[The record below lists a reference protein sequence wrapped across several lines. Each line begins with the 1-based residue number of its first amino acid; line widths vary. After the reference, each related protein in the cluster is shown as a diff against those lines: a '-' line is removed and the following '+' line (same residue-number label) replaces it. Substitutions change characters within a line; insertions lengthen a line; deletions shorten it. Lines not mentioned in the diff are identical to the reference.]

1 MNYWTVIPAAGQGK
15 RMNAGISKQWIEL
28 LGKPVLAHTL
38 DVFEKDPLC
47 EGVILVGSKQ
57 ELKQM
62 QQFVQ
67 TFQYTKVHQIVPGG
81 KERQQSVYEGL
92 KKVTKDADL
101 VLIHDAARPFIT
113 HDSIQQLVARA
124 ADSGSAVLAVP
135 VKDTVKKVVQ
145 DHVEETID
153 RSSLWAVQTPQ
164 AFRLSIVMKA
174 HEKAD
179 KEGYVGTD
187 DASLVER
194 IGETVAIVMGDYHN
208 IKLTTSDDLLFG
220 QAILLD
226 RQGEKHNAHRTRF

>member
-28 LGKPVLAHTL
+28 LGEPVLKHTV
-38 DVFEKDPLC
+38 DVFEKDPAC
-47 EGVILVGSKQ
+47 SGIILVGSER
-57 ELKQM
+57 ELYQM
-62 QQFVQ
+62 QDFVQ
-67 TFQYTKVHQIVPGG
+67 TFQYTKVRQIVPGG

-92 KKVTKDADL
+92 KSVPNDIEL

-113 HDSIQQLVARA
+113 QHHISQLVERA
-124 ADSGSAVLAVP
+124 SETGSAVLAVP
-135 VKDTVKKVVQ
+135 VKDTVKRAVQNQVV
-145 DHVEETID
+145 ETID

-164 AFRLSIVMKA
+164 AFRLSIVIEA
-174 HEKAD
+174 HEKAAA
-179 KEGYVGTD
+179 ENYLGTD

-194 IGETVAIVMGDYHN
+194 IGHTVALVMGDYHN

-226 RQGEKHNAHRTRF
+226 RQGEKA

>member
-28 LGKPVLAHTL
+28 LGEPVLKHTL
-38 DVFEKDPLC
+38 DVFEKDPVC
-47 EGVILVGSKQ
+47 SGIVLVGSER

-62 QQFVQ
+62 QDFVQ

-81 KERQQSVYEGL
+81 SERQQSVYEGL
-92 KKVTKDADL
+92 KKVPEDAEL

-113 HDSIQQLVARA
+113 HHHISQLVENA
-124 ADSGSAVLAVP
+124 AETGSAVLAVP
-135 VKDTVKKVVQ
+135 VKDTVKRAMQNQVV
-145 DHVEETID
+145 ETID

-164 AFRLSIVMKA
+164 AFRLSIVKEA
-174 HEKAD
+174 HEKAAAD
-179 KEGYVGTD
+179 YYLGTD

-194 IGETVAIVMGDYHN
+194 IGHTVAIVMGDYHN

-226 RQGEKHNAHRTRF
+226 RQGEKA

>member
-1 MNYWTVIPAAGQGK
+1 VNYWTVIPAAGQGK

-28 LGKPVLAHTL
+28 LGEPVLKHTL
-38 DVFEKDPLC
+38 DVFEKDPAC
-47 EGVILVGSKQ
+47 SGIVLVGSER

-62 QQFVQ
+62 QDFVQ

-81 KERQQSVYEGL
+81 SERQQSVYEGL
-92 KKVTKDADL
+92 KKVPEDAEL

-113 HDSIQQLVARA
+113 HHHISQLTENA
-124 ADSGSAVLAVP
+124 AETGSAVLAVP
-135 VKDTVKKVVQ
+135 VKDTVKRALQNQVV
-145 DHVEETID
+145 ETID

-164 AFRLSIVMKA
+164 AFRLSIVKEA
-174 HEKAD
+174 HEKAAAD
-179 KEGYVGTD
+179 HYLGTD

-194 IGETVAIVMGDYHN
+194 IGHTVAIVMGDYHN

-226 RQGEKHNAHRTRF
+226 RQGEKA

>member
-28 LGKPVLAHTL
+28 LGSPVLKLTL
-38 DVFEKDPLC
+38 DVFEKDPAC
-47 EGVILVGSKQ
+47 SGIVLVGSER

-62 QQFVQ
+62 QDFVQ
-67 TFQYTKVHQIVPGG
+67 TFQYTKVRQIVPGG
-81 KERQQSVYEGL
+81 SERQQSVYEGL
-92 KKVTKDADL
+92 KQVPEDAEL

-113 HDSIQQLVARA
+113 HHHISQLVENA
-124 ADSGSAVLAVP
+124 AETGSAVLAVP
-135 VKDTVKKVVQ
+135 VKDTVKRAVQ
-145 DHVEETID
+145 NQVTETID

-164 AFRLSIVMKA
+164 AFRLSIVIEA
-174 HEKAD
+174 HEKAAAD
-179 KEGYVGTD
+179 HYLGTD

-194 IGETVAIVMGDYHN
+194 IGHTVAIVMGDYHN

-226 RQGEKHNAHRTRF
+226 RQGEKA

>member
-28 LGKPVLAHTL
+28 LGEPVLKHTL
-38 DVFEKDPLC
+38 DVFEKDPAC
-47 EGVILVGSKQ
+47 SGIVLVGSER

-62 QQFVQ
+62 QDFVQ
-67 TFQYTKVHQIVPGG
+67 TFQYTKVRQIVPGG
-81 KERQQSVYEGL
+81 SERQQSVYEGL
-92 KKVTKDADL
+92 KKVPEDAEL

-113 HDSIQQLVARA
+113 HYHISQLVENA
-124 ADSGSAVLAVP
+124 AETGSAVLAVP
-135 VKDTVKKVVQ
+135 VKDTVKRAVQNQVV
-145 DHVEETID
+145 ETID

-164 AFRLSIVMKA
+164 AFRLSIVKEA
-174 HEKAD
+174 HEKAAA
-179 KEGYVGTD
+179 EQYLGTD

-194 IGETVAIVMGDYHN
+194 IGHTVAIVMGDYHN

-226 RQGEKHNAHRTRF
+226 RQGEKA